1 MRLRNVTGRVSAV
14 LAAALVMAIAGC
26 SDDAKPA
33 AVKCDEVSVPVIDIP
48 TRTDQEPR
56 LRLPQPQGWERTTK
70 LDSETIRY
78 ALRNEGLTDEG
89 FTPNAVVTLQKV
101 GADVGKPQQILDAQ
115 NQQLVMK
122 LKVKDMKSS
131 PAQVCGSP
139 AQSTSYTAP
148 AMGKI
153 PARNATSL
161 AVVYQAGD
169 VNYVTTV
176 TVQTIKPD
184 NPTYVT
190 DSAAILK
197 GFQILP
203 PK

>member
-1 MRLRNVTGRVSAV
+1 VHRVMERSSAAM
-14 LAAALVMAIAGC
+14 AAALAVVAIAGC

-33 AVKCDEVSVPVIDIP
+33 AAKCDEVSVPMIDIP

-56 LRLPQPQGWERTTK
+56 LRVPQPKGWERTTK
-70 LDSETIRY
+70 LDSETIRF

-89 FTPNAVVTLQKV
+89 FTPNVVVTLQKV
-101 GADVGKPQQILDAQ
+101 NSDIGKPQKILDAQ
-115 NQQLVMK
+115 DQQLVAK
-122 LKVKDMKSS
+122 LKVKDLKSS
-131 PAQVCGSP
+131 PATVCGSA
-139 AQSTSYTAP
+139 AQSTTYTAP
-148 AMGKI
+148 ATGKI
-153 PARNATSL
+153 PARNASSL

-184 NPTYVT
+184 NPTYKA

-197 GFQILP
+197 GFQMLP

>member
-1 MRLRNVTGRVSAV
+1 MKQVSAV
-14 LAAALVMAIAGC
+14 LAALAVVAVAGC

-33 AVKCDEVSVPVIDIP
+33 AAVKCDEVSVPMIDVP

-70 LDSETIRY
+70 LDSETIRF

-101 GADVGKPQQILDAQ
+101 STDVGKPQKILDAQ
-115 NQQLVMK
+115 DQQLVAR
-122 LKVKDMKSS
+122 LKVTDLKST
-131 PAQVCGSP
+131 PATVCGSM
-139 AQSTSYTAP
+139 AQSTTYTAP

-153 PARNATSL
+153 PARSASSL
-161 AVVYQAGD
+161 AVVFQAGD
-169 VNYVTTV
+169 VNYVTTL

-184 NPTYVT
+184 NPTYT
-190 DSAAILK
+190 ADSAAILK